1 MEMLIHH
8 LDTVHNAAMTVS
20 FDATAMQCLF
30 SDIAKLIFTVSFNE
44 LMFRRDLCNLRSGV
58 RIK

>member
-1 MEMLIHH
+1 
-8 LDTVHNAAMTVS
+8 LDTVHNAAMIVT
-20 FDATAMQCLF
+20 FDAKAMQCLF
-30 SDIAKLIFTVSFNE
+30 SDIAKLILTVSFNE